1 MHLVRTAAVLILVAP
16 LAGCLTSS
24 TLLTIRPDGSGTI
37 EQVTTMAPEMLA
49 QVSQLA
55 AGIGGLGGKAPAGTP
70 PDLFSESAARTAA
83 GALGE
88 GVTFVSS
95 EKIQTANAE
104 GLKAVY
110 AFADV
115 TKIRLN
121 QRPNAPGGTMPGV
134 RMSGSGPEEIHF
146 RFSRQPGGTSVV
158 TLVFPE
164 VTPEQTKRAQPSDAT
179 RAPDP
184 QALSMARLILKDLR
198 LSIVLQVAGRIV
210 RTSSPHVQGSR
221 VTLLD
226 MDFNELASDETML
239 QKLQGI
245 DSLEQAKAVLKGV
258 KGFTFTFER
267 EVTVEFAER

>member
-1 MHLVRTAAVLILVAP
+1 
-16 LAGCLTSS
+16 
-24 TLLTIRPDGSGTI
+24 
-37 EQVTTMAPEMLA
+37 MAPEVVA

-55 AGIGGLGGKAPAGTP
+55 AGFGGLSGGAPAGKA
-70 PDLFSESAARTAA
+70 PDLFSESTARTAA
-83 GALGE
+83 GTLGE

-95 EKIQTANAE
+95 EKIKTANAE

-121 QRPNAPGGTMPGV
+121 QRPNAPTGSMPGV
-134 RMSGSGPEEIHF
+134 KMGGSGPDEIRF

-164 VTPEQTKRAQPSDAT
+164 VTPEQVKRAQAGDAAKT
-179 RAPDP
+179 VDP
-184 QALSMARLILKDLR
+184 QALSMAKLFLKDLR
-198 LSIVLQVAGRIV
+198 LSIVLQVAGRII
-210 RTSSPHVQGSR
+210 RTNSPYVEGPR